1 MENELSSPNTKTIC
15 VNLET
20 KEERSKRLR
29 DEKKQLKMQKER
41 HPRVVTQTKKWA
53 SNIGDDD
60 YNITNQIELVN
71 SMMEVRDI
79 RDIRDIR
86 NKTEKHQLLYSQIN
100 AKIQGYK
107 SQDISKQKYAPELF
121 IDYDFVIN
129 KLKDCSLTCF
139 YCKEH
144 LFVWYKNIREPK
156 QWSIERINNDYGHN
170 KNNVEIAC
178 LSCNLK
184 RRCMYHERFRFTKQM
199 RLSKVESETTD

>member
-1 MENELSSPNTKTIC
+1 MECGSEFGSTMNTKTIR

-20 KEERSKRLR
+20 KEERTKRLR
-29 DEKKQLKMQKER
+29 EEKKQLKMQKER
-41 HPRVVTQTKKWA
+41 LPRVVTHTKKWT
-53 SNIGDDD
+53 SNIGEDD
-60 YNITNQIELVN
+60 YNIAKQIELVN
-71 SMMEVRDI
+71 SMMEI
-79 RDIRDIR
+79 RDNRD
-86 NKTEKHQLLYSQIN
+86 KTEKQQLLYSQIN

-107 SQDISKQKYAPELF
+107 SQDISKQKYNPELF

-139 YCKEH
+139 YCKEV
-144 LFVWYKNIREPK
+144 LFVWYKNTREPK

-199 RLSKVESETTD
+199 RLSKVDLDSAAV